1 MNTDG
6 EANNFFGQRVVF
18 ICDAQFSI
26 PHRLTAS
33 LVKNQTVADVRRMTL
48 LCDDRTPPLPCA
60 IAVSASFTWRTP
72 HSPRNCRTASISRNR
87 PYMPGGQRE
96 RPLPLVF

>member
-1 MNTDG
+1 MNADG

-33 LVKNQTVADVRRMTL
+33 LVKNQTVADVPRITVL
-48 LCDDRTPPLPCA
+48 WDDRTPPLPWA

-72 HSPRNCRTASISRNR
+72 HSPGNSPPASIGRNR
-87 PYMPGGQRE
+87 PYMPGGHWRS
-96 RPLPLVF
+96 PPPLV